1 MGRLY
6 QRTVSG
12 NKTLAYF
19 ESDRV
24 RGDNDTAKW
33 LARYNNMGQIFITEL
48 FGENTIIANCDIN
61 GNIRKGSDIYGWVLA
76 KCQDGIIFEGSNTG
90 GRILAHF
97 DGDMFGAAAAVAV
110 ILLTLQF
117 NT

>member
-12 NKTLAYF
+12 SKTLAYF

-24 RGDNDTAKW
+24 RGDSDTSKW
-33 LARYNNMGQIFITEL
+33 LARYNNMGQIFITEP
-48 FGENTIIANCDIN
+48 FDENVIIANCDIN
-61 GNIRKGSDIYGWVLA
+61 GNIRKGNDVYGWVLA
-76 KCQDGIIFEGSNTG
+76 KCEDGIVFEGSSTNG
-90 GRILAHF
+90 QVLARF

-110 ILLTLQF
+110 ILLTL
-117 NT
+117 